1 MDGFRQSTDIGGS
14 HRSTGHLVTWSPPI
28 RLCTGVLV
36 YETLGITISL
46 EGLGH
51 QLLFLDTT
59 HSQQR
64 VSAHQCPHHSLFVGC
79 TVVGVKAQILIYMG
93 GLVVHRGTDVAIFF
107 SAQEDVKEGELP
119 VQLLPHCELY
129 ADVNTVQMVM
139 KGVNQ
144 VSAVSQCSQGGITC
158 IQLARRAVF
167 ISSSSSATG
176 AVDTG

>member
-1 MDGFRQSTDIGGS
+1 MGLT
-14 HRSTGHLVTWSPPI
+14 VMVSPLI
-28 RLCTGVLV
+28 RVWAGVLV
-36 YETLGITISL
+36 YEPLGVTISL
-46 EGLGH
+46 EGLRH
-51 QLLFLDTT
+51 KLLFLSTT
-59 HSQQR
+59 HSR
-64 VSAHQCPHHSLFVGC
+64 WREGSSLFVGC
-79 TVVGVKAQILIYMG
+79 RVVRMTTQILICVG
-93 GLVVHRGTDVAIFF
+93 GLTVHRGADGAIFF